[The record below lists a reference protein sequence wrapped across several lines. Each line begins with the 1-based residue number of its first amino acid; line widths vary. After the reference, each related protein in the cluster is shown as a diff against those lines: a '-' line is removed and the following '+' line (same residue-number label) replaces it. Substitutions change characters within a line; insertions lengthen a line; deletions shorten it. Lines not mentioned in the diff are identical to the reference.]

1 MPQRSLRLLRLALL
15 YSLGVSST
23 VCVFG
28 SFLMQLY
35 GPPPQASRR
44 GAAAELD
51 GRSGQ
56 AGQVVQTQSYD
67 RDWTQAWC
75 AATLRGLQ
83 VELEEQFAQ
92 SAAHVEQ
99 PRAWRHFS
107 RWQVSYRA
115 RLQSATATCDAPADH
130 ALHHATV
137 ALARIDAAY
146 AAASASITAESEA
159 PRQQLRALWN
169 VFKR

>member
-1 MPQRSLRLLRLALL
+1 MLRPSLRLLRLTLL

-35 GPPPQASRR
+35 GPPPAASRPS
-44 GAAAELD
+44 GAA
-51 GRSGQ
+51 GGVS
-56 AGQVVQTQSYD
+56 QTQSYD

-75 AATLRGLQ
+75 AATLRSLQ

-107 RWQVSYRA
+107 RWQISYKERLRRA
-115 RLQSATATCDAPADH
+115 TETCEAPADH

-159 PRQQLRALWN
+159 PRQQLRALWD